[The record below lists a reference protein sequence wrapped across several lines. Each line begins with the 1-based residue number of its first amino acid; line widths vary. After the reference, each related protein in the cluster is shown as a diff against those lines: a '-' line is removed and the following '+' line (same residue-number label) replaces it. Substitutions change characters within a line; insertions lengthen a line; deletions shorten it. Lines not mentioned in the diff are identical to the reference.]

1 MTTLRPAAGEVI
13 HTHPEDVV
21 ITGGQRG
28 AITGA
33 ELGDEASSNLGS
45 KNKEQ

>member
-13 HTHPEDVV
+13 HTHPEDV
-21 ITGGQRG
+21 G
-28 AITGA
+28 ITGA
-33 ELGDEASSNLGS
+33 ELGDEASSNLES